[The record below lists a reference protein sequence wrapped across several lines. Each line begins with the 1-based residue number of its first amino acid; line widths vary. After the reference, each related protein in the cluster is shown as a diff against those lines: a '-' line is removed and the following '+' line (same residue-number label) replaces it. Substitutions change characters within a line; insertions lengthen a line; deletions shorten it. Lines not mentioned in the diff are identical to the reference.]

1 MIGDFAAFISNSGL
15 GMDRH
20 GDIVTLADKQGS
32 HPAHKAD
39 EPKRTS
45 MTSDTRQKP
54 GPLEGVRVF
63 DMTRILA
70 GPSATQIL
78 GDYGAD
84 ILKIEKPGQGD
95 DTRGWGPPFVQDA
108 QGQDTGE
115 SSYYLSANRNK
126 RSIGIDFTKPEGLA
140 LAKKLIGGCDIL
152 FENYKAGTLDK
163 YGLGYAQLKDEFPRL
178 IYCSLT
184 GFGHTGPY
192 RERAGYD
199 FLIQGMGGIMSLT
212 GPIEGPPYKIGVA
225 KADLICGLYALSAL
239 LAALYSREK
248 TGKGQHIDIALL
260 DTQVATLSN
269 AGQYYLTSGEIT
281 PRMGNAHPTIVPYEV
296 FAASDGYIILAV
308 GNDRQ
313 FRDFCIAAGQP
324 ALADDPQFATNK
336 ARVKNRGVLVPLI
349 RNLIA
354 TQTQGWWMASL
365 EKRGVPCGPVNNL
378 DQVFADP
385 QVCARGMVTSMPHP
399 LSNAPAQLIANPVK
413 FSDTPVSYR
422 RAPPVL
428 GADTNDILGR
438 ELGLSEQEI
447 LQLRQQGVVS

>member
-1 MIGDFAAFISNSGL
+1 
-15 GMDRH
+15 
-20 GDIVTLADKQGS
+20 
-32 HPAHKAD
+32 
-39 EPKRTS
+39 
-45 MTSDTRQKP
+45 MTSPTSQKP
-54 GPLEGVRVF
+54 GPLEGIRVF

-78 GDYGAD
+78 GDFGAE
-84 ILKIEKPGQGD
+84 IFKIEKPGQGD
-95 DTRGWGPPFVQDA
+95 DTRSWGPPFVQDA
-108 QGQDTGE
+108 EGNDTSE

-126 RSIGIDFTKPEGLA
+126 KSIGIDFTKPEGLT
-140 LAKKLIGGCDIL
+140 LAKKLIGSCDIL

-163 YGLGYAQLKDEFPRL
+163 YGLGYDQLKQEFPRL

-225 KADLICGLYALSAL
+225 KSDLICGLYALSGI

-269 AGQYYLTSGEIT
+269 AGQYYLTSGKVT

-296 FAASDGYIILAV
+296 FESADGYIILAV
-308 GNDRQ
+308 GNDKQ
-313 FRDFCIAAGQP
+313 FRDFCDVAGHA
-324 ALADDPQFATNK
+324 ALAADERFAANKSRVRNRDVLLPQ
-336 ARVKNRGVLVPLI
+336 I
-349 RNLIA
+349 RDIIA
-354 TQTQGWWMASL
+354 QKPQSWWMENL

-378 DQVFADP
+378 DQVFADE
-385 QVCARGMVTSMPHP
+385 QVQARGMVTDMPHP
-399 LSNAPAQLIANPVK
+399 LSPAPVSLIANPVK

-422 RAPPVL
+422 RAPPPL
-428 GADTNDILGR
+428 GADTADILGR
-438 ELGLSEQEI
+438 ELGLDENDIQ
-447 LQLRQQGVVS
+447 QLRQQGVVS

>member
-1 MIGDFAAFISNSGL
+1 MTNGSGQ
-15 GMDRH
+15 
-20 GDIVTLADKQGS
+20 T
-32 HPAHKAD
+32 
-39 EPKRTS
+39 
-45 MTSDTRQKP
+45 P

-95 DTRGWGPPFVQDA
+95 DTRSWGPPFVQDA
-108 QGQDTGE
+108 DGQDTTE

-126 RSIGIDFTKPEGLA
+126 KSIGLDFTKPEGLA
-140 LAKKLIGGCDIL
+140 IAKKLIGSCDIL

-163 YGLGYAQLKDEFPRL
+163 YGLGYEQLKAEFPRL

-212 GPIEGPPYKIGVA
+212 GPADGLPYKIGVA
-225 KADLICGLYALSAL
+225 KSDLICGLYALSGI

-269 AGQYYLTSGEIT
+269 AGQYYLTSGKVT

-296 FAASDGYIILAV
+296 FEAADGYIILAV
-308 GNDRQ
+308 GNDKQ
-313 FRDFCIAAGQP
+313 FRDFCDVAGRID
-324 ALADDPQFATNK
+324 LADDARFTANKSRVRNRDILLPQI
-336 ARVKNRGVLVPLI
+336 RGI
-349 RNLIA
+349 IA
-354 TQTQGWWMASL
+354 QQSQGWWMQAL
-365 EKRGVPCGPVNNL
+365 EKRGVPCGPVNDL

-385 QVCARGMVTSMPHP
+385 QVQSRGMVTTMPHA
-399 LSNAPAQLIANPVK
+399 LSPAPVDLIANPVK
-413 FSDTPVSYR
+413 FSETPVSYR

-428 GADTNDILGR
+428 GADTAEILGR
-438 ELGLSEQEI
+438 EAGLSDDEI